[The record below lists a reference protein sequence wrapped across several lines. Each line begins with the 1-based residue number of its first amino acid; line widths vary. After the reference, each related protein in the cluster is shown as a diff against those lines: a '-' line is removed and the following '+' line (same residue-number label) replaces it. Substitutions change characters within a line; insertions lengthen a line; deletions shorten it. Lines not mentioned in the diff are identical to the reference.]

1 MNLSN
6 KIILIIGGAMGIGRA
21 TAKICAERGGTVIIA
36 DIDAATGAQTA
47 RELNVTFIPVN
58 VTDEESVKKLFT
70 QIEQQH
76 GHLDVLL
83 QTAGVLKGAYLPIEE
98 ITVEM
103 WRTVQDVNVLGSF
116 LCVKH
121 AVPLLKKAGRGV
133 IVLTSSVAATAGS
146 SSYAYGTSKGGV
158 SSLGITMANKLAEF
172 NIRVNVVSPGNITSN
187 MKLSVIAAD
196 AQQRGQNFERL
207 VAESDLGEPEGVGR
221 VLAWLASDDA
231 DYVRGFISTR

>member
-1 MNLSN
+1 VNLSN
-6 KIILIIGGAMGIGRA
+6 KAILIIGGAMGIGRA

-36 DIDAATGAQTA
+36 DIDATVGAQTA
-47 RELNVTFIPVN
+47 RELNVTFFPVN
-58 VTDEESVKKLFT
+58 VTDEESVINLFA
-70 QIEQQH
+70 QLEQQH

-83 QTAGVLKGAYLPIEE
+83 QTAGVLRGAYLPIEDF
-98 ITVEM
+98 TLEM

-116 LCVKH
+116 LCSKH
-121 AVPLLKKAGRGV
+121 AIPLLKKSSRGV

-172 NIRVNVVSPGNITSN
+172 NIRVNVLSPGNITSN

-196 AQQRGQNFERL
+196 AQVRGQNYEKL
-207 VAESDLGEPEGVGR
+207 VAESDLGEPEGVGK

>member
-1 MNLSN
+1 VNLGN
-6 KIILIIGGAMGIGRA
+6 KTILIIGGAMGIGRA

-36 DIDAATGAQTA
+36 DIDTAAGEQTA

-58 VTDEESVKKLFT
+58 VTDEESVKKLFA
-70 QIEQQH
+70 QIEQLH
-76 GHLDVLL
+76 GHLDVLI
-83 QTAGVLKGAYLPIEE
+83 QTAGVLKGAYLPIEDF
-98 ITVEM
+98 TVEM
-103 WRTVQDVNVLGSF
+103 WRTVQDVNVLGTF

-121 AVPLLKKAGRGV
+121 AVPLLKKSVRGV
-133 IVLTSSVAATAGS
+133 IVLTSSIAATAGS

-196 AQQRGQNFERL
+196 AEKRGQNFEKL
-207 VAESDLGEPEGVGR
+207 VAESDLGEPDGVGR